1 MGCSFFLIYRLW
13 EELTIYIKVLHIEG
27 ATIQLSKASIQS
39 SNNIRPSY
47 RREPEREELL
57 LELREELLLLFEEEL
72 LRLLETE
79 LLDELLLELLRR
91 ELDDT
96 ELLFDEELLR
106 SLDTELLD
114 FVLLL
119 RRVVLPDTPVPREA
133 LSRLLVETE
142 EPLAAL
148 VRRFPPFDTLV
159 RLLLVEVDV
168 VVLLRDDVA
177 REGVSEVTAVRR
189 FSSELTSTRRLF
201 SSREG
206 TFTYPALRLLRL
218 FS

>member
-1 MGCSFFLIYRLW
+1 M
-13 EELTIYIKVLHIEG
+13 LHIEG
-27 ATIQLSKASIQS
+27 ATIQLSKAFIQS
-39 SNNIRPSY
+39 SNNIRPSH

-57 LELREELLLLFEEEL
+57 LELREELLLLLRELLLLFEEEL

-133 LSRLLVETE
+133 LSRLFVETE

-168 VVLLRDDVA
+168 VVLLRDDVV
-177 REGVSEVTAVRR
+177 REGVFEVTAVRR

>member
-1 MGCSFFLIYRLW
+1 M
-13 EELTIYIKVLHIEG
+13 LHIEG
-27 ATIQLSKASIQS
+27 ATIQLSKAFIQS
-39 SNNIRPSY
+39 SNNIRPSH

-57 LELREELLLLFEEEL
+57 LELREELLLL
-72 LRLLETE
+72 LRETE

-114 FVLLL
+114 FVLRL

-133 LSRLLVETE
+133 LSRLFVETE

-159 RLLLVEVDV
+159 RLLLVELDV
-168 VVLLRDDVA
+168 VVLLRDDVV
-177 REGVSEVTAVRR
+177 REGVFEVTAVRR

>member
-1 MGCSFFLIYRLW
+1 M
-13 EELTIYIKVLHIEG
+13 LHIEG
-27 ATIQLSKASIQS
+27 ATIQLSKVFIQS
-39 SNNIRPSY
+39 SNNIRPSH

-57 LELREELLLLFEEEL
+57 LELREELLLLLRELLLLFEEEL

-133 LSRLLVETE
+133 LSRLFVETE

-159 RLLLVEVDV
+159 RLLLVELDV
-168 VVLLRDDVA
+168 VVLLRDDVV
-177 REGVSEVTAVRR
+177 REGVFEVTAVRR

>member
-1 MGCSFFLIYRLW
+1 M
-13 EELTIYIKVLHIEG
+13 LHIEG
-27 ATIQLSKASIQS
+27 ATIQLSKAFIQS

-57 LELREELLLLFEEEL
+57 LELREELLLLLRELLLLFEEEL

-133 LSRLLVETE
+133 LSRLFVETE

-159 RLLLVEVDV
+159 RLLLVELDV
-168 VVLLRDDVA
+168 VVLLRDDVV
-177 REGVSEVTAVRR
+177 REGVFEVTAVRR

>member
-1 MGCSFFLIYRLW
+1 M
-13 EELTIYIKVLHIEG
+13 LHIEG
-27 ATIQLSKASIQS
+27 ATIQLSKAFIQS
-39 SNNIRPSY
+39 SNNIRPSH

-57 LELREELLLLFEEEL
+57 LLLRELLLLFEEEL

-159 RLLLVEVDV
+159 RLLLVELDV
-168 VVLLRDDVA
+168 VVLLRDDVV
-177 REGVSEVTAVRR
+177 REGVFEVTAVRR

>member
-1 MGCSFFLIYRLW
+1 M
-13 EELTIYIKVLHIEG
+13 LHIEG
-27 ATIQLSKASIQS
+27 ATIQLSKAFIQS
-39 SNNIRPSY
+39 SNNIRPSH

-57 LELREELLLLFEEEL
+57 LELLLELREELLLLLRELLLLFEEEL

-133 LSRLLVETE
+133 LSRLFVETE

-159 RLLLVEVDV
+159 RLLLVELDV
-168 VVLLRDDVA
+168 VVLLRDDVV
-177 REGVSEVTAVRR
+177 REGVFEVTAVRR

>member
-1 MGCSFFLIYRLW
+1 M
-13 EELTIYIKVLHIEG
+13 LHIEG
-27 ATIQLSKASIQS
+27 ATIQLSKAFIQS
-39 SNNIRPSY
+39 SNNIRPSH

-57 LELREELLLLFEEEL
+57 LELREELLLLLRELLLLFEEEL

-133 LSRLLVETE
+133 LSRLFVETE

-159 RLLLVEVDV
+159 RLLLVELDV
-168 VVLLRDDVA
+168 VALLRDDVV
-177 REGVSEVTAVRR
+177 REGVFEVTAVRR

>member
-1 MGCSFFLIYRLW
+1 M
-13 EELTIYIKVLHIEG
+13 LHIEG
-27 ATIQLSKASIQS
+27 ATIQLSKAFIQS
-39 SNNIRPSY
+39 SNNIRPSH

-57 LELREELLLLFEEEL
+57 LELREELLLLLRELLLLFEEEL

-133 LSRLLVETE
+133 LSRLFVETE

-159 RLLLVEVDV
+159 LLLLVELDV
-168 VVLLRDDVA
+168 VVLLRDDVV
-177 REGVSEVTAVRR
+177 REGVFEVTAVRR

>member
-1 MGCSFFLIYRLW
+1 M
-13 EELTIYIKVLHIEG
+13 LHIEG
-27 ATIQLSKASIQS
+27 ATIQLSKAFIQS
-39 SNNIRPSY
+39 SNNIRPSH

-57 LELREELLLLFEEEL
+57 LELLLELREELLLLLRELLLLFEEEL

-106 SLDTELLD
+106 ALEAELLLD

-168 VVLLRDDVA
+168 VVLLRDDVV
-177 REGVSEVTAVRR
+177 REGVFEVTAVRR

>member
-1 MGCSFFLIYRLW
+1 M
-13 EELTIYIKVLHIEG
+13 LHIEG
-27 ATIQLSKASIQS
+27 ATIQLSKAFIQS
-39 SNNIRPSY
+39 SNNIRPSH

-57 LELREELLLLFEEEL
+57 LELREELLLLLRELLLLFEEEV

-133 LSRLLVETE
+133 LSRLFVETE

-159 RLLLVEVDV
+159 RLLLVELDV
-168 VVLLRDDVA
+168 VVLLRDEVV
-177 REGVSEVTAVRR
+177 REGVFEVTAVRR

>member
-1 MGCSFFLIYRLW
+1 M
-13 EELTIYIKVLHIEG
+13 LHIEG
-27 ATIQLSKASIQS
+27 ATIQLSKAFIQS
-39 SNNIRPSY
+39 SNNIRPSH

-57 LELREELLLLFEEEL
+57 LELREELLLLLRELLLLFEEEL

-79 LLDELLLELLRR
+79 LLLELREELLLLLR

-159 RLLLVEVDV
+159 RLLLVELDV
-168 VVLLRDDVA
+168 VVLLRDDVV
-177 REGVSEVTAVRR
+177 REGVFEVTAVRR

>member
-1 MGCSFFLIYRLW
+1 M
-13 EELTIYIKVLHIEG
+13 LHIEG
-27 ATIQLSKASIQS
+27 ATIQLSKAFIQS

-57 LELREELLLLFEEEL
+57 LELREELLLLLRELLLLFEEEL

-159 RLLLVEVDV
+159 RLLLVELDV
-168 VVLLRDDVA
+168 VVLLRDDVV
-177 REGVSEVTAVRR
+177 REGVFEVTAVRR

>member
-1 MGCSFFLIYRLW
+1 M
-13 EELTIYIKVLHIEG
+13 LHIEG
-27 ATIQLSKASIQS
+27 ATIQLSKAFIQS

-57 LELREELLLLFEEEL
+57 LLLRELLLLFEEEL

-133 LSRLLVETE
+133 LSRLFVETE

-159 RLLLVEVDV
+159 RLLLVELDV
-168 VVLLRDDVA
+168 VVLLRDDVV
-177 REGVSEVTAVRR
+177 REGVFEVTAVRR

>member
-1 MGCSFFLIYRLW
+1 M
-13 EELTIYIKVLHIEG
+13 LHIEG
-27 ATIQLSKASIQS
+27 ATIQLSKAFIQS
-39 SNNIRPSY
+39 SNNIRPSH

-57 LELREELLLLFEEEL
+57 LELREELLLLLRELLLLFEEEL

-148 VRRFPPFDTLV
+148 VRRFSPFDTLV

-168 VVLLRDDVA
+168 VVLLRDDVV
-177 REGVSEVTAVRR
+177 REGVFEVTAVRR

>member
-1 MGCSFFLIYRLW
+1 M
-13 EELTIYIKVLHIEG
+13 LHIEG
-27 ATIQLSKASIQS
+27 ATIQLSKAFIQS
-39 SNNIRPSY
+39 SNNIRPSH

-57 LELREELLLLFEEEL
+57 LELREELLLLLRELLLLFEEEL

-133 LSRLLVETE
+133 LSRLFVETE

-159 RLLLVEVDV
+159 RLLLVELDV
-168 VVLLRDDVA
+168 VVLLRDDVV
-177 REGVSEVTAVRR
+177 REGVFEVTAVRR

>member
-1 MGCSFFLIYRLW
+1 M
-13 EELTIYIKVLHIEG
+13 LHIEG
-27 ATIQLSKASIQS
+27 ATIQLSKAFIQS
-39 SNNIRPSY
+39 SNNIRPSH

-57 LELREELLLLFEEEL
+57 LELREELLLLLRELLLLFEEEV

-133 LSRLLVETE
+133 LSRLFVETE

-159 RLLLVEVDV
+159 RLLLVELDV
-168 VVLLRDDVA
+168 VVLLRDDVV
-177 REGVSEVTAVRR
+177 REGVFEVTAVRR

>member
-1 MGCSFFLIYRLW
+1 M
-13 EELTIYIKVLHIEG
+13 LHIEG
-27 ATIQLSKASIQS
+27 ATIQLSKAFIQS
-39 SNNIRPSY
+39 SNNIRPSH

-57 LELREELLLLFEEEL
+57 LELREELLLLLRELLLLFEEEL

-133 LSRLLVETE
+133 LSRLFVETE

-159 RLLLVEVDV
+159 LLLLVELDV
-168 VVLLRDDVA
+168 VVLLRDDVV
-177 REGVSEVTAVRR
+177 REGVFEVTAVRR

-206 TFTYPALRLLRL
+206 TFTYPSLRLLRL